1 VRRRASRRHFRLLDT
16 EFTLPMSGTFNV
28 RNAAMA
34 IAAAHFYQIPLPE
47 IAQAVAGLRGRA
59 APPGNPR
66 RGARRH
72 HHRRLRPSPT
82 AMRETLQGLRHRFPH
97 RRLWA
102 LFEPRSNTTRRA
114 VFQKDLPA
122 ALALADGVFVAQV
135 ARWSK
140 SPSRTAQPGA
150 GRGRHQRRG
159 RPGLLR
165 ADADAIVAKAQS
177 AAEAGRRGRRLQ
189 QRRLRRHSPEV
200 AGTWNLAFFV
210 APTSAAV
217 KQEINDFQ
225 ADNLDP
231 DAKVYNYPTPLQ
243 MAATEDQMP
252 AADPRAQNWPGMT
265 PALLAPPPAP
275 PTDPNNPNPPATAQA
290 DPPDDGPPTLQTYLD
305 AFAKSANI
313 WILVPGSWSKDAPSA
328 PPANS
333 SIISAVKNFVG
344 SMRGAVQEVIVLRVG
359 HGGRGGRGMFGN
371 MDVTQE
377 RIDNAIN
384 GLPDEYQAPVRE
396 QLQNDVKALKEIQL
410 ATPDQ
415 RPQLFRQF
423 MQAHRGGDNN
433 WRRSPQKRAQMYAR
447 LVSNRETAQGKK

>member
-1 VRRRASRRHFRLLDT
+1 MLQNMFRNRYVLWGSVLFALILANIIVQIWSNWGLITVKVTDAPLGQVIKSIEWQGWVKICTNVPLDT
-16 EFTLPMSGTFNV
+16 KVSMWVDHVPLAEAMETLAVNTTVPAPADDQGGGGGSGRGGNG
-28 RNAAMA
+28 NGGGGGGQPGGNQPA
-34 IAAAHFYQIPLPE
+34 IDPNGTPRPGGGFGGSSFGGGGGGGGGGGFGGGGFGGGGQGGGP
-47 IAQAVAGLRGRA
+47 GGGG
-59 APPGNPR
+59 PPGGGGG
-66 RGARRH
+66 RG
-72 HHRRLRPSPT
+72 
-82 AMRETLQGLRHRFPH
+82 GF
-97 RRLWA
+97 
-102 LFEPRSNTTRRA
+102 
-114 VFQKDLPA
+114 D
-122 ALALADGVFVAQV
+122 
-135 ARWSK
+135 
-140 SPSRTAQPGA
+140 RTA
-150 GRGRHQRRG
+150 
-159 RPGLLR
+159 
-165 ADADAIVAKAQS
+165 
-177 AAEAGRRGRRLQ
+177 
-189 QRRLRRHSPEV
+189 
-200 AGTWNLAFFV
+200 TWNLAFFV